1 MHDNHR
7 ARAKLS
13 LEWKEAI
20 KDLCSPTGKRKQQ
33 LRFYSGSGIGAFS
46 VLTWS
51 FWKMPE
57 NACYTLQVKRQ
68 GSGLC
73 WVGCSVATWY
83 DYFLMAWES
92 GTESWL
98 WCTLETISDCGF
110 FTSLLTDTPES
121 QLGLLLRGEV
131 FSLYKWGDLNFW
143 NKDTYVSFAENS
155 GGSAERVL
163 FLLTPHTSLWQFK
176 PHHHIGRK
184 ASQLLS
190 LCHHVTCL
198 TCGTN
203 MQSR

>member
-57 NACYTLQVKRQ
+57 NACCTLQVKRQ
-68 GSGLC
+68 GSWLC
-73 WVGCSVATWY
+73 WVGCSVATWF

-92 GTESWL
+92 GTESWV

-110 FTSLLTDTPES
+110 LPPYSQILQNLSWVSFSGVRSSAFTSGAILTFETRIRMC
-121 QLGLLLRGEV
+121 LLLRTLGEV
-131 FSLYKWGDLNFW
+131 QK
-143 NKDTYVSFAENS
+143 
-155 GGSAERVL
+155 ERC
-163 FLLTPHTSLWQFK
+163 S
-176 PHHHIGRK
+176 
-184 ASQLLS
+184 
-190 LCHHVTCL
+190 C
-198 TCGTN
+198 
-203 MQSR
+203 